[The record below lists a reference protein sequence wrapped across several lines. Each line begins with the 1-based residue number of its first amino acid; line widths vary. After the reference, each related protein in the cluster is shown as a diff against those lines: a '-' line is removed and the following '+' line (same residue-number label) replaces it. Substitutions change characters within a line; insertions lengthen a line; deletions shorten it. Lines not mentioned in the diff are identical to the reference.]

1 MKTDGGDVGAGL
13 KAGVGDVGADLKAGA
28 GDVGADLKGDGLGL
42 LKGEGAGD
50 VGVELLK
57 GDGVAGAAP
66 ADFDVVEPLYPA
78 SNARDASARKVDP
91 YACERILKDSRKCS
105 VSRFCEH
112 PMLATSMKVTL
123 SVASS

>member
-1 MKTDGGDVGAGL
+1 MKTGGGDVGVGL
-13 KAGVGDVGADLKAGA
+13 KTGVGDVGADLKAGA

-50 VGVELLK
+50 VGAE
-57 GDGVAGAAP
+57 DGVAVAAP
-66 ADFDVVEPLYPA
+66 ADFDVVDPLYPA
-78 SNARDASARKVDP
+78 SNARDASARKFDP